1 MDFLGHIE
9 STRREEALTMKN
21 KKYESL
27 RVLFLT
33 SLLSFFLSGVVAQ
46 EVTMSQDIDDMK
58 QIERLEA
65 ELGPFDYRLSEALQ
79 SMGNALLEGGAYVDA
94 IAHFE
99 RALHVTR
106 INNGLHSEDQIPL
119 LEKLIDCNVSM
130 ENWAEVDNKFRYLH
144 FLYTRLY
151 KEDSAKLH
159 HGLAQVAEWHVLA
172 INKHL
177 SSDITSHLRE
187 ANKLFKLRL
196 DYIES
201 QPSTDE
207 QVVEVLKYNI
217 ALTQYHLRAQAGMAD
232 ETMFNSLESRY
243 NSLAWRD

>member
-1 MDFLGHIE
+1 
-9 STRREEALTMKN
+9 MKN

-27 RVLFLT
+27 RVLFFT
-33 SLLSFFLSGVVAQ
+33 SVLSASLSSAVAQ
-46 EVTMSQDIDDMK
+46 EVAIFQDLGHMGE
-58 QIERLEA
+58 IERLEA
-65 ELGPFDYRLSEALQ
+65 ELGPFDYRLSEASQ
-79 SMGNALLEGGAYVDA
+79 SMGNALFEGGAYAEA
-94 IAHFE
+94 ITHFE

-119 LEKLIDCNVSM
+119 LEKLIDCNISI
-130 ENWAEVDNKFRYLH
+130 ENWTEVDSKFRYLH

-151 KEDSAKLH
+151 EEGSAKLH

-177 SSDITSHLRE
+177 SPDITEHLRE

-196 DYIES
+196 DYVEK
-201 QPSTDE
+201 QPSADD

-217 ALTQYHLRAQAGMAD
+217 ALTQYHLRAQSGMAD
-232 ETMFNSLESRY
+232 EAIFNGLESRY
-243 NSLAWRD
+243 NNLAWGD